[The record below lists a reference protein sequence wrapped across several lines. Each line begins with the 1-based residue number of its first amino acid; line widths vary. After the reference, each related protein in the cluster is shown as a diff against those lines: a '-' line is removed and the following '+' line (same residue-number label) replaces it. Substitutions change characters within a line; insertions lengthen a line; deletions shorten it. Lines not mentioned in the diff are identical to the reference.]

1 MLKRTINEEVS
12 LVSDWH
18 FKNSVGLS
26 VICKENINRVGI
38 CKDI

>member
-1 MLKRTINEEVS
+1 MIKRTINGEVS

-18 FKNSVGLS
+18 FKNSMGLS
-26 VICKENINRVGI
+26 VNVENINSVGI